1 MLGDDALL
9 FVLMAVSDANGERGE
24 GEGGLF
30 IFVLVCI
37 CIFTQMFNFANDTLS
52 IALPQ
57 NFTDK
62 DVMPI
67 VKFV

>member
-24 GEGGLF
+24 GGLF

-37 CIFTQMFNFANDTLS
+37 CICIFT
-52 IALPQ
+52 
-57 NFTDK
+57 
-62 DVMPI
+62 
-67 VKFV
+67 

>member
-30 IFVLVCI
+30 IFVLV
-37 CIFTQMFNFANDTLS
+37 FYLHLHFYL
-52 IALPQ
+52 
-57 NFTDK
+57 
-62 DVMPI
+62 DV
-67 VKFV
+67 